1 MESLP
6 FIRPNAFRGLIAL
19 ALLAVAGAGCQT
31 MESRTFSGVA
41 VSGLPA
47 RLAHVTSLNLDCSS
61 VGETVVRV
69 VKTPEHGVVTVR
81 QGEGYSSY
89 ASENPRHPCDFRP
102 TPGTN
107 LMYVSNPGYTG
118 PETVAV
124 DAIFPSGQEAQLTYN
139 LIVK

>member
-1 MESLP
+1 MESRP
-6 FIRPNAFRGLIAL
+6 FIRSNAFRALIAL

-31 MESRTFSGVA
+31 MGSRTFSGVA
-41 VSGLPA
+41 VSGLPV
-47 RLAHVTSLNLDCSS
+47 AHVTSLNLDCSS

-89 ASENPRHPCDFRP
+89 ASENPRHQCDFRP

-124 DAIFPSGQEAQLTYN
+124 DAIFPSGR
-139 LIVK
+139 KPS